1 MALEK
6 IADGTVKRLVRSV
19 PGLEFTETQ
28 LDEVRTVIESALQDT
43 MAEAA
48 AAYREV
54 TVMCCGAEADLAHKI
69 NLSCRICAS
78 WSPCEPPIS
87 GNMGG

>member
-6 IADGTVKRLVRSV
+6 IADGTVKRLVRAV

-28 LDEVRTVIESALQDT
+28 LDEVRAAIESALEDT

-69 NLSCRICAS
+69 NHEAERKTELLISQLSHLR
-78 WSPCEPPIS
+78 
-87 GNMGG
+87 

>member
-1 MALEK
+1 
-6 IADGTVKRLVRSV
+6 
-19 PGLEFTETQ
+19 
-28 LDEVRTVIESALQDT
+28 

-69 NLSCRICAS
+69 NHEAERKTELLISQLSHLR
-78 WSPCEPPIS
+78 
-87 GNMGG
+87 